1 MKSHQ
6 FTYPKV
12 SPVVKAP
19 SAHGPDAVHPV
30 SASPKAR

>member
-12 SPVVKAP
+12 SPVVMAP
-19 SAHGPDAVHPV
+19 TAHQAGTERPTPRP
-30 SASPKAR
+30 ASH